1 MSLTLVLR
9 ISQIQ
14 IKYICIREVL
24 KKYWLCIEVSV
35 KYWYWLNTGKD

>member
-14 IKYICIREVL
+14 IKYVSIREVL
-24 KKYWLCIEVSV
+24 TKYWLCIEVLV
-35 KYWYWLNTGKD
+35 KYQYWLNIGKD